1 MDKGIDIS
9 LLDGVIKKTIR
20 TVEMSKEQ
28 IFQIAEGARSE
39 SNAIK
44 KEIVEI
50 RQVLTEVIQNVDN
63 LELQSRRSRLRLV
76 QVSRNF
82 QSFTETDI
90 RAAYE
95 EAHNVQIE
103 LSLMRERENNLKKR
117 RDELEFRL
125 RNILET
131 ITRAEGLL
139 SQISVVH
146 SFLAGDLSKV
156 EEALE
161 SAKQHQLMGLK
172 IIQAQEEERKRVAR
186 EIHDGP
192 AQSMANV
199 VLRTEIVEKML
210 KNDAIQDAQQELG
223 SLKEIVRMS
232 LADVRKIIFDLRPM
246 ALDDLG
252 LIPTLQKYIQTFEDR
267 SKLHIDLIV
276 FGKEHTLE
284 SSFKAAAF
292 RLVQECLNNVYK
304 HAKANFVQIKVE
316 FQLENM
322 FIVVKD
328 DGIGFNVSEVSKKG
342 QSFGIM
348 GMKERC
354 QLLNG
359 RIGITS
365 NNKEGTRVVFQ
376 IPLQP
381 ASVFKSTGKQGVN
394 YGGKIVG

>member
-63 LELQSRRSRLRLV
+63 LELQSRRSRSRLV

-381 ASVFKSTGKQGVN
+381 ASVFKSTGKQG
-394 YGGKIVG
+394 G

>member
-1 MDKGIDIS
+1 MDQGINIS
-9 LLDGVIKKTIR
+9 LLDGVIKKTIK

-28 IFQIAEGARSE
+28 IFQIAESARLE
-39 SNAIK
+39 SNTIK

-50 RQVLTEVIQNVDN
+50 RQLLADVIQTVDN
-63 LELQSRRSRLRLV
+63 LELQSRRSRARLV

-82 QSFTETDI
+82 QSFSESNI
-90 RAAYE
+90 RSAYE
-95 EAHNVQIE
+95 EAHNIQIE

-117 RDELEFRL
+117 RDELELRL
-125 RNILET
+125 RNILDT
-131 ITRAEGLL
+131 IDRAEGLL

-146 SFLAGDLSKV
+146 SFLAGDLSQV

-186 EIHDGP
+186 DIHDGP

-210 KNDAIQDAQQELG
+210 RNQQVEDAKTELA

-232 LADVRKIIFDLRPM
+232 LSDVRKIIFDLRPM

-267 SKLHIDLIV
+267 SKVHIDLIV
-276 FGKEHTLE
+276 FGKEQDLE

-292 RLVQECLNNVYK
+292 RLVQECLNNVDK

-316 FQLENM
+316 FQMENV

-328 DGIGFNVSEVSKKG
+328 DGIGFDMKEVKKKG
-342 QSFGIM
+342 NSFGIM

-354 QLLNG
+354 QLLDG
-359 RIGITS
+359 RLGITS
-365 NNKEGTRVVFQ
+365 NIHGGTKVVIQ
-376 IPLQP
+376 LPLRSS
-381 ASVFKSTGKQGVN
+381 AKSK
-394 YGGKIVG
+394 K